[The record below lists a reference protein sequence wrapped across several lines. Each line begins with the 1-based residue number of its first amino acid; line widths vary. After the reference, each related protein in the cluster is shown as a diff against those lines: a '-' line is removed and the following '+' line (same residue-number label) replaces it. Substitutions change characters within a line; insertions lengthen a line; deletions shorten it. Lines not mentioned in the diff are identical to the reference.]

1 MTRRREKPMAKM
13 RKKKKLNIV
22 FVASEAVPFCKTG
35 GLADVAGSLASAL
48 ADRGHNVSLFVP
60 MYRQVDIKAH
70 RIKPTG
76 VSVKVPISARIVR
89 GSILKTKRGRLSVY
103 FVENADYFDRER
115 LYNTSAGDYADNA
128 ERFIFFSMAVLE
140 TVAKL
145 KLDPDIFHV
154 NDWQTALIPA
164 YLKTRY
170 AGDPS
175 MANAATLLTIHNL
188 GYQGLFT
195 PEKWHLTGL
204 SWELYSS
211 GIMEFYGKINFLKS
225 GLLFS
230 DILATVSE
238 TYAREI
244 LSPEDGW
251 GLDGVLR
258 DRADDLF
265 GVVNGIDTHEWDPRT
280 DQLIPANFTS
290 NDLEGKKVCK
300 ESLLKEMGL
309 SCADEPVAGVVSRL
323 AEQKG
328 MDILLECA
336 DDILDSGVNLA
347 LLGSGD
353 SRLEEEFRKVGKRH
367 PGKAAIN
374 IGFSEILAHKII
386 AASDILI
393 VPSRYEPCGLTQMY
407 ALAYGAAP
415 VVRAT
420 GGLNDTVSQVDPG
433 ADIGNGFKFT
443 DYSPKALAEKIMET
457 VDFYRRFP
465 LKWTRIISR
474 GMNEDH
480 SWAKSAGRYES
491 LYDRATTNGISK

>member
-1 MTRRREKPMAKM
+1 ME
-13 RKKKKLNIV
+13 KKKKLNIV

-35 GLADVAGSLASAL
+35 GLADVAGSLAVAL

-60 MYRQVDIKAH
+60 LYRQVDIKAH
-70 RIKPTG
+70 LIKPTG
-76 VSVKVPISARIVR
+76 VSVKVPISARVVR
-89 GSILKTKRGRLSVY
+89 GSILGAKLGRLSVY
-103 FVENADYFDRER
+103 FVQNDGYFDRER
-115 LYNTSAGDYADNA
+115 LYNTPAGDYDDNA

-140 TVAKL
+140 AVAKL
-145 KLDPDIFHV
+145 KLEPDIFHV

-170 AGDPS
+170 AGNPS
-175 MANAATLLTIHNL
+175 LANAATLLTIHNL

-211 GIMEFYGKINFLKS
+211 GVMEFYGKINFLKS

-238 TYAREI
+238 TYAKEI
-244 LSPEDGW
+244 LSPENGW
-251 GLDGVLR
+251 GLDGVLL
-258 DRADDLF
+258 DRAADLF
-265 GVVNGIDTHEWDPRT
+265 GVVNGIDTHEWNPPT
-280 DQLIPANFTS
+280 DRLIPANFTS
-290 NDLEGKKVCK
+290 DDLGGKKVCK

-309 SCADEPVAGVVSRL
+309 SRGDEPVAGIVSRL

-336 DDILDSGVNLA
+336 DEILNSGVKLV

-353 SRLEEEFRKVGKRH
+353 SHLEEEFKKVGQRH
-367 PGKAAIN
+367 SGKAAIN
-374 IGFSEILAHKII
+374 IGFSEAMAHKII

-407 ALAYGAAP
+407 ALAYGTAP
-415 VVRAT
+415 VVRAV

-433 ADIGNGFKFT
+433 ASGGNGFKFA
-443 DYSPKALAEKIMET
+443 DYSPKALAKKIMEA

-480 SWAKSAGRYES
+480 SWSKSAGRYES
-491 LYDRATTNGISK
+491 LYDRAMTSGISK